1 MEGSVRETPA
11 EFSQRLNLGFIDL
24 LLLNRALT
32 HRSYLNEHP
41 EALEDNE
48 RLEFLGD
55 AVLDFI
61 VGAWLYN
68 QFPEM
73 PEGDL
78 TRMRSALVHTE
89 QLAEFGREVNLG
101 PLLRLGRGESQGGGR
116 DRDALLCDGFEALI
130 GALYLDHGI
139 DGVMRFIEPMLSR
152 ASIDILQN
160 HKNQDPKSLFQ
171 EWAQSQGYPAPVYVT
186 RNTSG
191 PDHQKIF
198 EVDVVVDG
206 KVYGSGAGKSK
217 QAATKEAAAAALAKL
232 GIS

>member
-1 MEGSVRETPA
+1 
-11 EFSQRLNLGFIDL
+11 
-24 LLLNRALT
+24 
-32 HRSYLNEHP
+32 
-41 EALEDNE
+41 
-48 RLEFLGD
+48 
-55 AVLDFI
+55 
-61 VGAWLYN
+61 
-68 QFPEM
+68 
-73 PEGDL
+73 
-78 TRMRSALVHTE
+78 
-89 QLAEFGREVNLG
+89 
-101 PLLRLGRGESQGGGR
+101 
-116 DRDALLCDGFEALI
+116 
-130 GALYLDHGI
+130 
-139 DGVMRFIEPMLSR
+139 MLSR